1 MHVLIADDDQVFR
14 RLLQVQLIKWGYDV
28 VTAENGA
35 DAWNCMQRADA
46 PHMAILDWM
55 MPDIDGLELCRRLRS
70 LERTR
75 NAYIIMVTSKD
86 RKQDIVTALEAG
98 ADDYLSKPFDPDE
111 LRARL
116 HAGVRI
122 RQLQDELSARIHEL
136 EAALANVNL
145 LHGLLPICCYCKK
158 VRNDQNYWE
167 QVDNYISDHTNL
179 HLNRVICP
187 DCEVRHAP
195 VVSVA

>member
-1 MHVLIADDDQVFR
+1 MHVLIADDDQIAR
-14 RLLQVQLIKWGYDV
+14 RLLQAQLIKWGYDV
-28 VTAENGA
+28 VTAENGS
-35 DAWNCMQRADA
+35 DAWSYMQRTDA
-46 PHMAILDWM
+46 PHMVILDWM
-55 MPDIDGLELCRRLRS
+55 MPDIDGVELCRRLRS

-75 NAYIIMVTSKD
+75 NAYIVMVTSKD

-136 EAALANVNL
+136 ETALNNVNL
-145 LHGLLPICCYCKK
+145 LQGLLPICCYCKK

-167 QVDNYISDHTNL
+167 QVENYISDHSDL

-187 DCEVRHAP
+187 DCKVRHAP
-195 VVSVA
+195 VESLT